1 MKHSKKKS
9 CSKKQ
14 DRLEPASLNVTQAAV
29 HKERWREEITHKKIK
44 KILLDVSVIQIKITM
59 SYLLQVSHN
68 NAEVQS
74 RDKPGLSKAYL
85 QVIFIVLRVYQKV
98 SFSIGSIISFPT
110 FFIKRMTTTV

>member
-44 KILLDVSVIQIKITM
+44 INTTGSVRDSDKDNYVLFT
-59 SYLLQVSHN
+59 SG
-68 NAEVQS
+68 QS
-74 RDKPGLSKAYL
+74 QQCG
-85 QVIFIVLRVYQKV
+85 
-98 SFSIGSIISFPT
+98 GSI
-110 FFIKRMTTTV
+110 